1 MKKLVPLALIGA
13 AVGAAAFILNKNNK
27 QHIQNTIDTLD
38 EISKKATETV
48 SKFANEVIES
58 VEKKD

>member
-48 SKFANEVIES
+48 SNFANEVIDS
-58 VEKKD
+58 IEKKD